1 MTVLRAAVLGIIQGL
16 TEFLPVSSSAHL
28 VIVQYWMGL
37 EGPIMLVFD
46 VVVHVGTL
54 LAVLAY
60 FAKDLLFILKKDFR
74 YIVLIAL
81 ATIPTAVIGLLLKKT
96 VEGFFTTLAPVALTL
111 LVNSFVLF
119 STQFVS
125 SQKARPMFSFAKA
138 FWVGLAQGISVL
150 PGISRSGATISA
162 ALWLGVK
169 ADEAARFSFL
179 IAIPAIL
186 GAMVLVLPEG
196 LQMFDRSQWPALL
209 VGFGTAFVSGFL
221 AIAILMK
228 LMMKGRFHYFA
239 FYTLLLSLISFLF
252 ARA

>member
-1 MTVLRAAVLGIIQGL
+1 MTVLQAAALGIIQGL
-16 TEFLPVSSSAHL
+16 TEFLPISSSAHL
-28 VIVQYWMGL
+28 VIVQYGMGL
-37 EGPIMLVFD
+37 KGPVLLVFD

-54 LAVLAY
+54 LAVLIY
-60 FAKDLLFILKKDFR
+60 FAKDLVLILRKDFR
-74 YIVLIAL
+74 YGALIIS
-81 ATIPTAVIGLLLKKT
+81 ATMPTALIGLLLKKP
-96 VEGFFTTLAPVALTL
+96 VEGFFTTLMPVACTL
-111 LVNSFVLF
+111 LVNSFILF

-125 SQKARPMFSFAKA
+125 SRKTQPMNSFAKA
-138 FWVGLAQGISVL
+138 FWVGVVQGISVL

-179 IAIPAIL
+179 IAIPAIF
-186 GAMVLVLPEG
+186 GATVLVLPEG
-196 LQMFDRSQWPALL
+196 LQMFDRNQWPALL
-209 VGFGTAFVSGFL
+209 AGFGTAFVSGFL